1 MKLMIQLKLRIF
13 YIWKKIINVK
23 KKKSNEMN
31 LYIVMKP
38 SLIWLVNSRLARLKC
53 KEKSFQSWSG

>member
-1 MKLMIQLKLRIF
+1 MKRMIQLKLRIL
-13 YIWKKIINVK
+13 YIWKKIINI
-23 KKKSNEMN
+23 KKKSDEMN

-38 SLIWLVNSRLARLKC
+38 SLIWLVNPRLARLKC